1 MLRSLIACLALAVSL
16 HAAEKELRHSADAPA
31 VKLFKTGVNHHNRSD
46 YVAAAK
52 AYRAALAM
60 DPQLVSAAINLAI
73 IHEKWREPEIAQKLY
88 DAAVKAAPRSFAAR
102 YNRGQFLQKR
112 GDLSGARADYAVAL
126 QVSPSETSVAAR
138 PSVAASTQPPPV
150 ASLYV
155 NLAAIEIRLFE
166 KEKDVELLASAEQN
180 LRAAERMR
188 SKSPALYFNRARL
201 LELANHPARAR
212 TLYEEAMRRY
222 APQSEEYKT
231 CLLRAERLSR
241 QLIGH
246 H

>member
-1 MLRSLIACLALAVSL
+1 
-16 HAAEKELRHSADAPA
+16 
-31 VKLFKTGVNHHNRSD
+31 
-46 YVAAAK
+46 
-52 AYRAALAM
+52 
-60 DPQLVSAAINLAI
+60 
-73 IHEKWREPEIAQKLY
+73 
-88 DAAVKAAPRSFAAR
+88 
-102 YNRGQFLQKR
+102 
-112 GDLSGARADYAVAL
+112 
-126 QVSPSETSVAAR
+126 
-138 PSVAASTQPPPV
+138 
-150 ASLYV
+150 
-155 NLAAIEIRLFE
+155 
-166 KEKDVELLASAEQN
+166 
-180 LRAAERMR
+180 MR

>member
-1 MLRSLIACLALAVSL
+1 MRRSLLLCSALTISL
-16 HAAEKELRHSADAPA
+16 FASQKDPRQSSDSPA
-31 VKLFKTGVNHHNRSD
+31 VKTFKTGVIYHNRSD
-46 YVAAAK
+46 YAAAAK
-52 AYRAALAM
+52 AYREALAM

-73 IHEKWREPEIAQKLY
+73 IHEKWRETEIAQKLY
-88 DAAVKAAPRSFAAR
+88 DDAVRVAPRSFAAR

-126 QVSPSETSVAAR
+126 QVSPSETSDAAR
-138 PSVAASTQPPPV
+138 PSMAAATQSPPV

-166 KEKDVELLASAEQN
+166 LTKDVVLLASAEQN
-180 LRAAERMR
+180 LRSAERLR

-231 CLLRAERLSR
+231 SLLRAERISR
-241 QLIGH
+241 QLVR
-246 H
+246 

>member
-52 AYRAALAM
+52 AYREALAM

-73 IHEKWREPEIAQKLY
+73 IHEKWREPEIAQRLY

-112 GDLSGARADYAVAL
+112 GDLAAARADYAVAL
-126 QVSPSETSVAAR
+126 QVSPSETS
-138 PSVAASTQPPPV
+138 
-150 ASLYV
+150 LYV

-166 KEKDVELLASAEQN
+166 QKKDVELLASAEQN
-180 LRAAERMR
+180 LRAAERLR
-188 SKSPALYFNRARL
+188 SKSPALFFNRARL

-241 QLIGH
+241 QLERSGH
-246 H
+246 GL

>member
-1 MLRSLIACLALAVSL
+1 MLRGFVACSALTVSL
-16 HAAEKELRHSADAPA
+16 LASPKGAQQSSDGPA
-31 VKLFKTGVNHHNRSD
+31 VKVFKTGVSHHNRFD

-52 AYRAALAM
+52 AYREALSM
-60 DPQLVSAAINLAI
+60 DSQLVSAAINLAI
-73 IHEKWREPEIAQKLY
+73 IHEKWRETEIAQKLY
-88 DAAVKAAPRSFAAR
+88 DDAVRVAPRSFAAR

-126 QVSPSETSVAAR
+126 QVSPSETSDAAR
-138 PSVAASTQPPPV
+138 PSMAAATQPPPV

-166 KEKDVELLASAEQN
+166 QTKDVALLASAEQN
-180 LRAAERMR
+180 LRAAERLR

-201 LELANHPARAR
+201 LELANHPAGAR

-241 QLIGH
+241 QLSH
-246 H
+246 

>member
-1 MLRSLIACLALAVSL
+1 MLRSLIACLAMALSL
-16 HAAEKELRHSADAPA
+16 SATGKEARQSSDAPA
-31 VKLFKTGVNHHNRSD
+31 VKTFKTGVMHHNRSD

-52 AYRAALAM
+52 AYREALSL

-73 IHEKWREPEIAQKLY
+73 IHEKWRETEIAKKLY
-88 DAAVKAAPRSFAAR
+88 DDAVRVAPRSFAAR
-102 YNRGQFLQKR
+102 YNRGQFSQKR
-112 GDLSGARADYAVAL
+112 GDLAGARADYMVAL

-138 PSVAASTQPPPV
+138 PSMAAATQPPPV

-166 KEKDVELLASAEQN
+166 HTKDVALLASAEQN
-180 LRAAERMR
+180 LRAAERLR

-212 TLYEEAMRRY
+212 TFYEEAMRRY

-231 CLLRAERLSR
+231 CMLRAERISR
-241 QLIGH
+241 QLSH
-246 H
+246 